1 MERIKC
7 TAGVI
12 ILAGLFGS
20 GCSTMEPPQAEYSQA
35 KADVESA
42 NSEAGSE
49 FAALA
54 VHNANEKIARAKQA
68 MDDEDYEQAKR
79 LAEQASA
86 DANLAKAT
94 AQTEKMKKA
103 LEEVNSSLKALEN
116 ELQINS

>member
-7 TAGVI
+7 TAGAI

-20 GCSTMEPPQAEYSQA
+20 GCSTMEPPQAEFYQA

-42 NSEAGSE
+42 NSESASE

-54 VHNANEKIARAKQA
+54 MHNANEKIERAKQA
-68 MDDEDYEQAKR
+68 MDDEDYVEAKR

-94 AQTEKMKKA
+94 AETEKMKKA